1 MAERGLLRSVR
12 GEESAASPERSV
24 VVHDQHIAEITSR
37 AYNELEALAR
47 AVPPSSRQL
56 QPPLGP
62 GSAGTRGATAGPQ
75 SSASSLF
82 MPRSS
87 KNSLGIR
94 KPLARCNES
103 ELRNILA
110 RNTTL
115 LRSVQVQ
122 NSLGEARVDRI
133 RRETQEV
140 QDRLDALSLT
150 RSMDETGISSGPHH
164 RPSTEPRYQREESS
178 VRQMLRD
185 EKPAPQRGKA
195 QMISFE
201 ESEKLQRA
209 DFEAR
214 QELQKRMD
222 LERVERQMG
231 RMGLGPQG
239 SHHQNYGGREDDDD
253 DNGGQSQGRDEDEEG
268 DERGDFGVEDEAW
281 G

>member
-47 AVPPSSRQL
+47 AVPPSSAQL

-75 SSASSLF
+75 SSTSSLF

-150 RSMDETGISSGPHH
+150 RSMDETGISSGPHR
-164 RPSTEPRYQREESS
+164 RPSTEPRYQREGSS

-185 EKPAPQRGKA
+185 EKPVSSCNSAV
-195 QMISFE
+195 S
-201 ESEKLQRA
+201 
-209 DFEAR
+209 
-214 QELQKRMD
+214 
-222 LERVERQMG
+222 
-231 RMGLGPQG
+231 
-239 SHHQNYGGREDDDD
+239 QNK
-253 DNGGQSQGRDEDEEG
+253 N
-268 DERGDFGVEDEAW
+268 
-281 G
+281 